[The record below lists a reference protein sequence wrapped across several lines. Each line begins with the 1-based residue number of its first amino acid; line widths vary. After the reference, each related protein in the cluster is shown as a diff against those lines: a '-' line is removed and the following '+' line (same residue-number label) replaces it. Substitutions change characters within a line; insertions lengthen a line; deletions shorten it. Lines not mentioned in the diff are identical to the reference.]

1 MEGILEQ
8 PPTSTVNS
16 AIMGS
21 ERGHMLDEALGL
33 VVSHI
38 MDPLLDPTFGEA
50 LLGSLVVNDSDREA
64 LLKDIW
70 HGFRESFVVCE

>member
-1 MEGILEQ
+1 MEGIVEQ
-8 PPTSTVNS
+8 EGHSAVNS
-16 AIMGS
+16 VILGS

-50 LLGSLVVNDSDREA
+50 LLGSLVVNDADREA
-64 LLKDIW
+64 LLKDTW
-70 HGFRESFVVCE
+70 RGFRESFVVCD